1 MMYFYFMLKD
11 RIENK
16 KPYWNASSIK
26 SLRKTLK
33 MSQSDFSKKLG
44 IRQQTVS
51 EWETGA
57 YLPRGGSLTLLNMI
71 AENIEASLFQNNEN
85 ISSSDNE
92 KSIAN
97 KDFKVKETKTIKK
110 ISQIYYSNV
119 SSSNNSQMLPI

>member
-1 MMYFYFMLKD
+1 MLKD

-16 KPYWNASSIK
+16 KPYWNANSIK

-71 AENIEASLFQNNEN
+71 AENIEASLFDSNEN
-85 ISSSDNE
+85 NSGAVNENSISSKN
-92 KSIAN
+92 
-97 KDFKVKETKTIKK
+97 FKVKETKTIKK

>member
-1 MMYFYFMLKD
+1 MYFYFMLKD

-16 KPYWNASSIK
+16 KPYWNANSIK

-92 KSIAN
+92 KSITN
-97 KDFKVKETKTIKK
+97 KNFKVKETKTIKK

-119 SSSNNSQMLPI
+119 SSSNNNQMLPI

>member
-1 MMYFYFMLKD
+1 MLKD

-71 AENIEASLFQNNEN
+71 AENIEASLFQGNE
-85 ISSSDNE
+85 SKSGKVVE
-92 KSIAN
+92 KSISSKN
-97 KDFKVKETKTIKK
+97 FKVKETKTIKK

-119 SSSNNSQMLPI
+119 SSSNNSQMLSLIHI

>member
-1 MMYFYFMLKD
+1 MYFNIMLKD
-11 RIENK
+11 RIVNK
-16 KPYWNASSIK
+16 KSYWNASSIK

-71 AENIEASLFQNNEN
+71 AENIEASLFQDNEN
-85 ISSSDNE
+85 ISGKVVE
-92 KSIAN
+92 KSISSKN
-97 KDFKVKETKTIKK
+97 FKVKEAKTIKK

>member
-1 MMYFYFMLKD
+1 MLKNSIKNQKIFWD
-11 RIENK
+11 AN
-16 KPYWNASSIK
+16 SIK

-71 AENIEASLFQNNEN
+71 AENISNVFEKENSSVRLEKANNTSSTDLHNKEA
-85 ISSSDNE
+85 
-92 KSIAN
+92 KP
-97 KDFKVKETKTIKK
+97 TKKL
-110 ISQIYYSNV
+110 SHIYYANV
-119 SSSNNSQMLPI
+119 SSSNTGQMLPI

>member
-1 MMYFYFMLKD
+1 MYFNSMLKN
-11 RIENK
+11 RIENR
-16 KPYWNASSIK
+16 KPYWNANSIK

-71 AENIEASLFQNNEN
+71 AENIEDNLFENNEI
-85 ISSSDNE
+85 ISDKSKENSLSSKN
-92 KSIAN
+92 
-97 KDFKVKETKTIKK
+97 FKVKETKTIKK

-119 SSSNNSQMLPI
+119 SSSNNNQMLPI

>member
-1 MMYFYFMLKD
+1 MYFIFMLKD

-26 SLRKTLK
+26 NLRKTLK

-71 AENIEASLFQNNEN
+71 AENIEASLFQDNEN
-85 ISSSDNE
+85 LSGKVVE
-92 KSIAN
+92 KSISSKN
-97 KDFKVKETKTIKK
+97 FKVKEAKNIKK

>member
-1 MMYFYFMLKD
+1 MYFYFMLKD

>member
-1 MMYFYFMLKD
+1 MLKD

-16 KPYWNASSIK
+16 KTYWNANSIK

-71 AENIEASLFQNNEN
+71 AENIEASLFQKNEN
-85 ISSSDNE
+85 ISSLDNK
-92 KSIAN
+92 KSITN
-97 KDFKVKETKTIKK
+97 KNFKVKETKTIKK

>member
-1 MMYFYFMLKD
+1 MYFNIMLKD
-11 RIENK
+11 RIVNK
-16 KPYWNASSIK
+16 KSYWNASSIK

-71 AENIEASLFQNNEN
+71 AENIEASLFQDNEN
-85 ISSSDNE
+85 ISGKVVE
-92 KSIAN
+92 KSISSKN
-97 KDFKVKETKTIKK
+97 FKVKEAKNIKK

>member
-1 MMYFYFMLKD
+1 MLKD
-11 RIENK
+11 RIEIK
-16 KPYWNASSIK
+16 KPYWNANSIK

-85 ISSSDNE
+85 IISSDNE
-92 KSIAN
+92 KSITN

>member
-1 MMYFYFMLKD
+1 MLKD

-85 ISSSDNE
+85 IVSSENE
-92 KSIAN
+92 KSPTN

>member
-1 MMYFYFMLKD
+1 MLKD

-71 AENIEASLFQNNEN
+71 AENIEASLFDSNEKNSGAVNEN
-85 ISSSDNE
+85 SISSKNL
-92 KSIAN
+92 
-97 KDFKVKETKTIKK
+97 KVKETKTIKK

>member
-1 MMYFYFMLKD
+1 MLKD

-71 AENIEASLFQNNEN
+71 AENIEASLLQNNEN

-92 KSIAN
+92 KSITN
-97 KDFKVKETKTIKK
+97 KNFKVKETKTIKK

>member
-1 MMYFYFMLKD
+1 MLKD

-57 YLPRGGSLTLLNMI
+57 YMPRGGSLTLLNMI
-71 AENIEASLFQNNEN
+71 GENIEASLFDSNEKNSGSVNEN
-85 ISSSDNE
+85 SISSKNL
-92 KSIAN
+92 
-97 KDFKVKETKTIKK
+97 KVKETKTIKK

>member
-1 MMYFYFMLKD
+1 MLKD

-71 AENIEASLFQNNEN
+71 AENIEASLFQVNEN
-85 ISSSDNE
+85 ISGKVIE
-92 KSIAN
+92 KSISSKN
-97 KDFKVKETKTIKK
+97 FKVKEAKTIKK

>member
-1 MMYFYFMLKD
+1 MYFIFMLKD

-71 AENIEASLFQNNEN
+71 AENIEASLFQDNEN
-85 ISSSDNE
+85 ISGKVVE
-92 KSIAN
+92 KSISSKN
-97 KDFKVKETKTIKK
+97 FKVKEAKNIKK

>member
-1 MMYFYFMLKD
+1 MLKE
-11 RIENK
+11 RIDNK
-16 KPYWNASSIK
+16 KPYWNANSIK

-71 AENIEASLFQNNEN
+71 AENIEASLYQNNEN
-85 ISSSDNE
+85 ISGTVHE
-92 KSIAN
+92 KNISN
-97 KDFKVKETKTIKK
+97 KNFKVKETKTIKK

>member
-1 MMYFYFMLKD
+1 MLKN
-11 RIENK
+11 RIENRK
-16 KPYWNASSIK
+16 THWDANSIK

-51 EWETGA
+51 EWETSA

-71 AENIEASLFQNNEN
+71 ADNIETNLFKNNEIISDKSKEKR
-85 ISSSDNE
+85 ISSKN
-92 KSIAN
+92 
-97 KDFKVKETKTIKK
+97 FKVKETKTIKK

-119 SSSNNSQMLPI
+119 SSSNNNQMLPI

>member
-1 MMYFYFMLKD
+1 MYFSSMLKN
-11 RIENK
+11 RIENR
-16 KPYWNASSIK
+16 KPYWNANSIK

-71 AENIEASLFQNNEN
+71 AENIEANLFENNEI
-85 ISSSDNE
+85 ISDKSKENSLSSKN
-92 KSIAN
+92 
-97 KDFKVKETKTIKK
+97 FKVKETKTVKK

-119 SSSNNSQMLPI
+119 SSSNNNQMLPI

>member
-1 MMYFYFMLKD
+1 MLKD

-16 KPYWNASSIK
+16 KPYWNANSIK

-71 AENIEASLFQNNEN
+71 AENIEASLFDSNEKNSGAVNEN
-85 ISSSDNE
+85 SISSKN
-92 KSIAN
+92 
-97 KDFKVKETKTIKK
+97 FKVKETKTIKK

>member
-1 MMYFYFMLKD
+1 MLKD

-71 AENIEASLFQNNEN
+71 AENIEASLFQKNEN

-92 KSIAN
+92 KSITN
-97 KDFKVKETKTIKK
+97 KNFKVKETKTIKK

>member
-1 MMYFYFMLKD
+1 MLKN
-11 RIENK
+11 RIENR
-16 KPYWNASSIK
+16 KPYWNANSIK

-71 AENIEASLFQNNEN
+71 AENIEANLFENNEI
-85 ISSSDNE
+85 ISDKSKENSLSSKN
-92 KSIAN
+92 
-97 KDFKVKETKTIKK
+97 FKVKETKTIKK

-119 SSSNNSQMLPI
+119 SSSNNNQMLPI

>member
-1 MMYFYFMLKD
+1 MYFVYMLKD
-11 RIENK
+11 TIKNQN
-16 KPYWNASSIK
+16 PYWDANTIK

-71 AENIEASLFQNNEN
+71 AENIEPKLFESKEN
-85 ISSSDNE
+85 ISNSKKE
-92 KSIAN
+92 KEPTIKN
-97 KDFKVKETKTIKK
+97 FQVKETKPIKK
-110 ISQIYYSNV
+110 ISQIYYANV
-119 SSSNNSQMLPI
+119 SSSNNGQMLPI

>member
-1 MMYFYFMLKD
+1 MLKD

-57 YLPRGGSLTLLNMI
+57 YLPRGGSLTLLSMI
-71 AENIEASLFQNNEN
+71 AENIEASLFQDNEN
-85 ISSSDNE
+85 ISGKVVE
-92 KSIAN
+92 KSISSKN
-97 KDFKVKETKTIKK
+97 FKVKEAKTIKK

>member
-1 MMYFYFMLKD
+1 MLKD

-16 KPYWNASSIK
+16 KSYWNASSIK

-92 KSIAN
+92 KSITN
-97 KDFKVKETKTIKK
+97 KNFKVKETKTIKK

>member
-1 MMYFYFMLKD
+1 MLKD

-71 AENIEASLFQNNEN
+71 AENIEASLAQGNEN
-85 ISSSDNE
+85 ISGTVDE
-92 KSIAN
+92 KSISTKN
-97 KDFKVKETKTIKK
+97 YKLKETKTIKK

>member
-1 MMYFYFMLKD
+1 MLKN
-11 RIENK
+11 RIENR
-16 KPYWNASSIK
+16 KPYWNANSIK

-71 AENIEASLFQNNEN
+71 AENIEASLLQNNEN

-92 KSIAN
+92 KSITN
-97 KDFKVKETKTIKK
+97 KNFKVKETKTIKK

-119 SSSNNSQMLPI
+119 TSSNNSQMLPI

>member
-1 MMYFYFMLKD
+1 MLKD

-71 AENIEASLFQNNEN
+71 AENIEASLFQGNEN
-85 ISSSDNE
+85 ISGKVIE
-92 KSIAN
+92 KSISSKN
-97 KDFKVKETKTIKK
+97 FKVKEAKTIKK

>member
-1 MMYFYFMLKD
+1 MLKD

-16 KPYWNASSIK
+16 KPYWNANSIK

-85 ISSSDNE
+85 ISSPDNE
-92 KSIAN
+92 KSITN
-97 KDFKVKETKTIKK
+97 NDFKVKETKTIKK

>member
-1 MMYFYFMLKD
+1 MLKD

-33 MSQSDFSKKLG
+33 ISQSDFSKKLG

>member
-1 MMYFYFMLKD
+1 MLKD

-85 ISSSDNE
+85 ISSPDNE
-92 KSIAN
+92 KSITN
-97 KDFKVKETKTIKK
+97 NDFKVKETKTIKK

>member
-1 MMYFYFMLKD
+1 MLKD

-57 YLPRGGSLTLLNMI
+57 YMPRGGSLTLLNMI

>member
-1 MMYFYFMLKD
+1 MLKD

-16 KPYWNASSIK
+16 KPYWNANSIK

-71 AENIEASLFQNNEN
+71 AENIEASLFDSNEN
-85 ISSSDNE
+85 NSGAVNENSISSKN
-92 KSIAN
+92 
-97 KDFKVKETKTIKK
+97 FKVKETKPIKK

>member
-1 MMYFYFMLKD
+1 MLKD

-71 AENIEASLFQNNEN
+71 AENIEASLFQDNEN
-85 ISSSDNE
+85 ISGKVVE
-92 KSIAN
+92 KSISSKN
-97 KDFKVKETKTIKK
+97 FKVKEAKNIKK

>member
-1 MMYFYFMLKD
+1 MYFYFMLKD

-92 KSIAN
+92 KSITN
-97 KDFKVKETKTIKK
+97 KNFKVKETKTIKK

>member
-1 MMYFYFMLKD
+1 MLKN
-11 RIENK
+11 RIENRK
-16 KPYWNASSIK
+16 THWDANSIK

-51 EWETGA
+51 EWETSA

-71 AENIEASLFQNNEN
+71 ADNIETNLFKNNEIISDKSKEKR
-85 ISSSDNE
+85 ISSKN
-92 KSIAN
+92 
-97 KDFKVKETKTIKK
+97 FKVKETKTVKK

-119 SSSNNSQMLPI
+119 SSSNNNQMLPI